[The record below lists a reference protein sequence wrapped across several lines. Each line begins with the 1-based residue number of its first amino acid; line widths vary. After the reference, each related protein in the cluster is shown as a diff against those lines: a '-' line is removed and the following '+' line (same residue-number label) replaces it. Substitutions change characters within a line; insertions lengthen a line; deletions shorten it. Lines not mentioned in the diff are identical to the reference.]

1 PVMTA
6 TTEIDYRKSCWC
18 WLESIVCGFFRL
30 AVGVH
35 FTARSTSEVEVPN
48 PHVQTP
54 RKRQITMTKPQRVV
68 EALAAASAYLL
79 GSAFGTSAA
88 TTFDICSLEIFW
100 DLGFGIW
107 CL

>member
-1 PVMTA
+1 MSEILPVLA
-6 TTEIDYRKSCWC
+6 RIQ
-18 WLESIVCGFFRL
+18 SIVCGFFRL
-30 AVGVH
+30 AVGLH

-48 PHVQTP
+48 PHFQTP
-54 RKRQITMTKPQRVV
+54 KKLQITMTKTQRVV
-68 EALAAASAYLL
+68 EALAAANAYLL
-79 GSAFGTSAA
+79 DSAFGTSAA